1 MSIHVPIP
9 SSAIALG
16 GGRYL
21 DLLDPQPA
29 DIDVYRMCRVLAGIP
44 RWSGQPDTPWS
55 VGQHSLVV
63 GKIVQSRFRDPR
75 LTLAA
80 LLHDGHEYA
89 TGDINTPLKRLLGPA
104 IVAIQS
110 GLDAAICD
118 RVGADIGLM
127 HGAIL
132 KSVDVEVGHV
142 EAILFGM
149 DHDDPGERK
158 FVPADYEIAVDIE
171 FEIRRMLRYPGD
183 DLDVANLMMM
193 AIQEAGGVL

>member
-29 DIDVYRMCRVLAGIP
+29 DIDLYRLCRVLAGIP
-44 RWSGQPDTPWS
+44 RWSGQPDTPWT

-63 GKIVQSRFRDPR
+63 GKIVQARYRDPK

-118 RVGADIGLM
+118 RVGADIELM
-127 HGAIL
+127 HGAIV
-132 KSVDVEVGHV
+132 KGIDVEVGFV
-142 EAILFGM
+142 EALLFGM
-149 DHDDPGERK
+149 DADEPDARK
-158 FVPADYEIAVDIE
+158 FVPQGYEISVDIE
-171 FEIRRMLRYPGD
+171 FEIRRFLRYPGD
-183 DLDVANLMMM
+183 DLDVASLMMM
-193 AIQEAGGVL
+193 QIQDAGGIL